1 MREER
6 ERQYIEEQRSGK
18 ANRVNVCIPVT
29 RYHHIL
35 ILLSNKGKTKARSE
49 ADNDDAESVDSMA
62 MDVDEQGSDFGS
74 DTGHPSLGKKAAT
87 GKGKKAAPA
96 TVPKKASGS
105 RKRKGAVSRALLSA
119 STYG

>member
-18 ANRVNVCIPVT
+18 ASGVKVCIPVA
-29 RYHHIL
+29 RSHYIL
-35 ILLSNKGKTKARSE
+35 ILLLNKGKAKARSG

-87 GKGKKAAPA
+87 GKGKRAAPA
-96 TVPKKASGS
+96 TAPKKASGS
-105 RKRKGAVSRALLSA
+105 GRRKGAVSRALPSA
-119 STYG
+119 STHG

>member
-1 MREER
+1 MPVA
-6 ERQYIEEQRSGK
+6 RSH
-18 ANRVNVCIPVT
+18 
-29 RYHHIL
+29 YIL
-35 ILLSNKGKTKARSE
+35 ILLSNKGKAKARPE

-62 MDVDEQGSDFGS
+62 MDVDEQGSDFAS
-74 DTGHPSLGKKAAT
+74 DTGHPSLRKKIVT

-105 RKRKGAVSRALLSA
+105 GRRKGTVSRALPSA